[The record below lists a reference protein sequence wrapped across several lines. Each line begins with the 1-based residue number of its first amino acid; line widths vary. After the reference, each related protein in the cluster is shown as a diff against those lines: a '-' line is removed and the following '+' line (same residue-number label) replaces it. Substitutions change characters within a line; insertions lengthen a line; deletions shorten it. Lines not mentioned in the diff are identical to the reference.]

1 MEDIIGSEDDEDVED
16 IKKVDAKILE
26 DEVISPSQPVLL
38 SQKQSLKQDAMK
50 QSSS

>member
-16 IKKVDAKILE
+16 IKKVDE
-26 DEVISPSQPVLL
+26 NISPSQPVLL
-38 SQKQSLKQDAMK
+38 SQKQSLKQDALK